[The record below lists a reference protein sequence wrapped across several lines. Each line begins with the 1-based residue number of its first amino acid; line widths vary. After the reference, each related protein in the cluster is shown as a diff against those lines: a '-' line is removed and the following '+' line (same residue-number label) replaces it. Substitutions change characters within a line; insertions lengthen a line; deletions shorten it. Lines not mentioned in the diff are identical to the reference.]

1 MKLSSLMKYWEKEFS
16 GQLSEEGY
24 EIKLSLEDAARLEA
38 LCEMFP
44 KYPQENLL
52 RDLISSALTEVTSS
66 FPYVKGKEVVALDE
80 EGDPMYADVGPTP
93 NFLSLTR
100 KHLKLLNESKLNQS
114 KKASAH

>member
-1 MKLSSLMKYWEKEFS
+1 MKLNNLMKYWEKEFS

-24 EIKLSLEDAARLEA
+24 KIKLSVEDTARLEA

-44 KYPQENLL
+44 KYPKENLL

-66 FPYVKGKEVVALDE
+66 FPYIAGKEVVAIDE

-93 NFLSLTR
+93 KFLNLTR
-100 KHLKLLNESKLNQS
+100 KHLKQINEA
-114 KKASAH
+114 KKAPTH

>member
-1 MKLSSLMKYWEKEFS
+1 MKLNKLMQYWEKEFS
-16 GQLSEEGY
+16 GQLSDKGY
-24 EIKLSLEDAARLEA
+24 QIKLPEEDAARLEA

>member
-1 MKLSSLMKYWEKEFS
+1 MKLNKLMNYWEKEFS

-24 EIKLSLEDAARLEA
+24 QIKLSVEDAARLEA
-38 LCEMFP
+38 LGEMFP

-66 FPYVKGKEVVALDE
+66 FPYVEGKEVVARDE
-80 EGDPMYADVGPTP
+80 EGDPMYADIGPTP
-93 NFLSLTR
+93 KFLNLTR
-100 KHLKLLNESKLNQS
+100 KHLKQIHAA